1 MFSKCSLLSSL
12 NISNFNTSN
21 VEEMGNI
28 FYGCSSL
35 TSINLSNFDTSK
47 VNYMNQMFKECSS
60 LSSLNISNFN
70 TSQVYNMYS
79 MFSGCSLLTSL
90 NLTNFNTSSVTSIG
104 YMFSDC
110 SSLKSLNLS
119 NFDTSQV
126 EYMARTFSG
135 CSLLSSL
142 NLSNFNTSKV
152 SSMDNMFS
160 ECSLLS
166 SLDISN
172 FNTSNV
178 FEMKYMFS
186 GCLSLSSLNLSH
198 FDTSKVWYMENMF
211 SKCSLLNSLDI
222 SNFNISLVENMEN
235 IFTECSSLEIL
246 SLPDFDILQILIRDK
261 IFYNCTKL
269 EYINLENANFI
280 QNNFDI
286 FNLIPNNLIICNENV
301 SRTLINFFPEKLNM
315 HCNHINNYSEN
326 NIRCYTKNSTFN
338 DNHVCDICGHNFFE
352 EYNISKNDD
361 HFEIDCF
368 EMENQDYL
376 NNITENRT
384 EIIQN
389 IIDNLI
395 DEFNCIEIDNGN
407 DKTIV
412 EKDMVIILTSTQ
424 NQKINEDTNNVT
436 MYLGECENVLK
447 NEYNISEDEPLY
459 MLQIISE
466 EEGMKIPK
474 VEYEVYYPLNNSND
488 LTKLDLALCKDTKV
502 EISIAVKI
510 NGTLDKYN
518 PKSDYYNDICSKTTS
533 ESGTDISL
541 KDRKNEYVENNM
553 ALCEENCEL
562 IEYDY
567 IKEKAKC
574 SCDIK
579 LSIPPDFNI
588 KFNKNDFFK
597 SFTDVNNILNINI
610 MKCYKTVLKIKS
622 LKNNYGFYI
631 IGFIVLLYFITLLIF
646 TTVSF
651 NELKKDINKIIF
663 A

>member
-1 MFSKCSLLSSL
+1 
-12 NISNFNTSN
+12 
-21 VEEMGNI
+21 
-28 FYGCSSL
+28 
-35 TSINLSNFDTSK
+35 
-47 VNYMNQMFKECSS
+47 
-60 LSSLNISNFN
+60 
-70 TSQVYNMYS
+70 
-79 MFSGCSLLTSL
+79 
-90 NLTNFNTSSVTSIG
+90 
-104 YMFSDC
+104 
-110 SSLKSLNLS
+110 
-119 NFDTSQV
+119 
-126 EYMARTFSG
+126 
-135 CSLLSSL
+135 
-142 NLSNFNTSKV
+142 
-152 SSMDNMFS
+152 
-160 ECSLLS
+160 
-166 SLDISN
+166 
-172 FNTSNV
+172 
-178 FEMKYMFS
+178 
-186 GCLSLSSLNLSH
+186 
-198 FDTSKVWYMENMF
+198 
-211 SKCSLLNSLDI
+211 
-222 SNFNISLVENMEN
+222 
-235 IFTECSSLEIL
+235 
-246 SLPDFDILQILIRDK
+246 
-261 IFYNCTKL
+261 
-269 EYINLENANFI
+269 
-280 QNNFDI
+280 
-286 FNLIPNNLIICNENV
+286 
-301 SRTLINFFPEKLNM
+301 
-315 HCNHINNYSEN
+315 
-326 NIRCYTKNSTFN
+326 
-338 DNHVCDICGHNFFE
+338 
-352 EYNISKNDD
+352 
-361 HFEIDCF
+361 
-368 EMENQDYL
+368 MENQDYL
-376 NNITENRT
+376 NNNTENRT

-488 LTKLDLALCKDTKV
+488 LTKLDLALYKDTKE
-502 EISIAVKI
+502 EISISVKI
-510 NGTLDKYN
+510 NGTLDIYN

-622 LKNNYGFYI
+622 LKNNYGFFI

-663 A
+663 ALKVNEIPIQNKQIKQIKQTIKKPIEINNRIRSLIEKDQTKKLGKNIIILKKNIIKPKINIIKKKI